1 MKKKYLF
8 LLLILQIAAAQNNK
22 IDSLYHIIKTTKNDS
37 IKVDT
42 YNKLAWKYIF
52 NDKEKALTILNE
64 TEKQA
69 LKTNQKFGYNT
80 FLNNKGIFF
89 DVNGSYDSAKIYF
102 EKSVQFSIKNKFPV
116 QEQNSYNNLGMFAWN
131 KGNYQ
136 EALAYFFKALAL
148 AEINQKKDPNLKID
162 APLNNI
168 GLIYQ
173 EMELYEKAIPYHQ
186 KALKI
191 RSARKYS

>member
-1 MKKKYLF
+1 M
-8 LLLILQIAAAQNNK
+8 ILQIAAAQNNK